1 MYTIPQ
7 VKQLTN
13 FYGKVV
19 TDDITQ
25 PNPGSVVLSG
35 GPHGT
40 AWQRHFKDGKWHRT
54 GGGRGRT
61 WREVMAHRNLVL
73 VYAAAPRAR
82 DLQSESDA
90 LADLGTDNDGTVG
103 L

>member
-1 MYTIPQ
+1 MYEIPQ

-13 FYGKVV
+13 FYGAVV
-19 TDDITQ
+19 AATDQ
-25 PNPGSVVLSG
+25 PHPGSVVLSG

-40 AWQRHFKDGKWHRT
+40 AWQRHFSDGLWHRT

-73 VYAAAPRAR
+73 VYDAVPRAR

-90 LADLGTDNDGTVG
+90 LAETNVEAAR
-103 L
+103 

>member
-19 TDDITQ
+19 TDDISQ

-73 VYAAAPRAR
+73 VYAASERTDQQEER
-82 DLQSESDA
+82 DEFA
-90 LADLGTDNDGTVG
+90 TDNFDGTVG

>member
-1 MYTIPQ
+1 MYNNISTFIQ
-7 VKQLTN
+7 MTN
-13 FYGKVV
+13 YYGKVV
-19 TDDITQ
+19 ADDISE
-25 PNPGSVVLSG
+25 PPPGSVALSG

-40 AWQRHFKDGKWHRT
+40 AWQRHFKDGRWHRT

-73 VYAAAPRAR
+73 VYVASVR
-82 DLQSESDA
+82 DDRVGDDQP
-90 LADLGTDNDGTVG
+90 DNDETVG